1 MSMKNNGS
9 GMPSRSRTESAV
21 SLALFF
27 LRVSSAQ
34 IWGNDGFEADASAP
48 SKLCPTLFADFKRR
62 QVASFDS
69 DVFLYN
75 EMVGGKHVPYLT
87 FSESTLAPNILMATI
102 VVGDGDKEGGVY
114 HPMVASDKV
123 DEVHFVTHI
132 MVKDQN
138 GNVVA
143 LKSMDATGPLPA
155 SMTFE
160 VPAGTTELTP
170 YEWW

>member
-1 MSMKNNGS
+1 
-9 GMPSRSRTESAV
+9 
-21 SLALFF
+21 
-27 LRVSSAQ
+27 
-34 IWGNDGFEADASAP
+34 
-48 SKLCPTLFADFKRR
+48 
-62 QVASFDS
+62 
-69 DVFLYN
+69 
-75 EMVGGKHVPYLT
+75 
-87 FSESTLAPNILMATI
+87 
-102 VVGDGDKEGGVY
+102 
-114 HPMVASDKV
+114 
-123 DEVHFVTHI
+123 VTHI